1 MRLTFFGSG
10 YVGIVTGACMAEMGN
25 QVLCY
30 DIDGDE
36 IDLLNKGEES
46 VSLCP

>member
-1 MRLTFFGSG
+1 MRLTVFGSG

-30 DIDGDE
+30 DIDGNE
-36 IDLLNKGEES
+36 IDFLNKGEES

>member
-1 MRLTFFGSG
+1 MRLTVFGSG
-10 YVGIVTGACMAEMGN
+10 YVGIVTGVCMAEMGN
-25 QVLCY
+25 QDLCH